1 MNNINFDDKLYNIL
15 NGNEKLLKFFINNGL
30 DQLKNEKMLKTMG
43 KIVTLDMALKVKGI
57 NKKSFK
63 EKLDMFFSNEQQ
75 EADIT
80 LAEKDTIEGDIIV
93 KGVLPC
99 PIKVPLLE
107 AFDNFSKEQREKG
120 LNIGYDLRSANLGI
134 NWIEDDFKNNDFDK
148 IADVFVS
155 AGFELFFDKEYIGK
169 YMNEEKFKINIEKIN
184 EDFDNEKISLK
195 DLKNRYHIISVV
207 PCVFLVNE
215 NNLNGRNVPLSW
227 EKLLF
232 SGEYDDSVAIPLGDL
247 DMFNAI
253 MVNIYAK
260 WGENG
265 IKALARIYKKSL
277 HPAEMVKKNG
287 NQKNNPVVNISPY
300 FFTQMIGKNSAL
312 KVIWPQD
319 GALVSPIFLVA
330 KKDKKNIET
339 IIDFFTNVE
348 TGNILSA
355 NGKFPT
361 TIYGVDNNLDE
372 SQNFLFCGWDFI
384 HSNNIMDILR
394 KCENIFNSEILK

>member
-15 NGNEKLLKFFINNGL
+15 NGNEKLLKFFINNGF

-134 NWIEDDFKNNDFDK
+134 NWIEDDFKNNDFEK

-169 YMNEEKFKINIEKIN
+169 YMNEEKFEINIEKIN

-195 DLKNRYHIISVV
+195 DVKNRYHIISVV

-215 NNLNGRNVPLSW
+215 NNLNGRSVPVSW

-253 MVNIYAK
+253 MVNLYAK
-260 WGENG
+260 WGENA

-287 NQKNNPVVNISPY
+287 NQKNNPVVSISPY
-300 FFTQMIGKNSAL
+300 FFTQMIGQNSAL

-319 GALVSPIFLVA
+319 GALISPIFLVA

-361 TIYGVDNNLDE
+361 TIYGVDNNLNK